1 MDLNQALN
9 WVDNNS
15 EKEAVE
21 RLRSR
26 KVAKTL
32 AEHVRRYRHWI
43 KKQGELTNTCTRSI
57 LGDVCENCNCKLK

>member
-43 KKQGELTNTCTRSI
+43 KKTR
-57 LGDVCENCNCKLK
+57 